1 MRFLRVEVASL
12 LPQLR
17 GELVALLASLPAPD
31 WESATSCPGWS
42 VHDVAAHLLGV
53 DVGNISARRD
63 GWALGPGPGAACELR
78 TTTDG
83 AIRSFVRDPAA
94 PAFTWR
100 GDPELAHAVSQAR
113 AILGRSP
120 PARPGAAGP
129 AAATQVTTAMTQ
141 DDGER
146 PELGRVRGK

>member
-113 AILGRSP
+113 AILG
-120 PARPGAAGP
+120 
-129 AAATQVTTAMTQ
+129 Q
-141 DDGER
+141 
-146 PELGRVRGK
+146 